1 MRAAMCFSHFQ
12 LPRCQIHT
20 LYGSWWKK
28 LNTFTQSQQY
38 ISNSRLLRSNI
49 HNLQGGRHS
58 RRWTQKSVSTNI
70 GKDALSRKIVNI
82 SQQIT
87 NVSSLTHNNNN
98 LNTSRVELG
107 ECKSVHIEDRISENK
122 DTSKNITV
130 IVFDIE
136 TTGFRR
142 DADRIIEIALQ
153 DLSGGEN
160 STFQTLVNPNM
171 IVTNTEIHG
180 ITSSMLNKNGVPRM
194 QELIPI
200 LIQYVKSRQ
209 KPGGQILLV
218 GHNAKSFDVPF
229 LMHEFNRCSY
239 EIPSDWR
246 FMDSLTPGRK
256 IKDLKKPEGATR
268 LSRSLQNLR
277 EHYEIPRVGSAHRAM
292 SDVKSLALVLQK
304 MTCELKLTVSC
315 LENYSFTVSDIINNS
330 NSKKKKNSG

>member
-28 LNTFTQSQQY
+28 VNTFTQTQQY
-38 ISNSRLLRSNI
+38 ISNSRLLGFNI
-49 HNLQGGRHS
+49 HNLQGGHS
-58 RRWTQKSVSTNI
+58 RRWTQKSASTST
-70 GKDALSRKIVNI
+70 GKDVLSRKKVNI

-87 NVSSLTHNNNN
+87 DVSSLTHDN
-98 LNTSRVELG
+98 LNTGRVELG
-107 ECKSVHIEDRISENK
+107 ESKSVHIEERISENK
-122 DTSKNITV
+122 DISKNITV

-160 STFQTLVNPNM
+160 STFQALVNPDM
-171 IVTNTEIHG
+171 FVTNTEIHG

-209 KPGGQILLV
+209 KPAGQILLV
-218 GHNAKSFDVPF
+218 SHNAKSFDVPF

-246 FMDSLTPGRK
+246 FMDSLSLARE

-277 EHYEIPRVGSAHRAM
+277 EHYKIPLVGSAHRAM
-292 SDVKSLALVLQK
+292 SDVKSLVLVLQK
-304 MTCELKLTVSC
+304 ITCDLKLTVSC
-315 LENYSFTVSDIINNS
+315 LLENYSFTVSDIINNS